1 MKLSATRVSG
11 LGAITLLAA
20 SCGTTA
26 ARDHGAEP
34 ASLQAAKRQF
44 YDAWTKHAGETFDP
58 SRVAAIVDDGA
69 VFLSFDAFSPES
81 TTIASRAD
89 YLRIWSAAMNGFTT
103 ARMTEV
109 RALSSW
115 TSGDGAL
122 TTSIVH
128 VRGEMEGGK
137 ALDTDAHLTLG
148 WRRSD
153 AGWRVVHEHMS
164 TGVKP

>member
-1 MKLSATRVSG
+1 MKLSAARVSG
-11 LGAITLLAA
+11 LVALGLFAA
-20 SCGTTA
+20 SCRSTSE
-26 ARDHGAEP
+26 RDHGAEP
-34 ASLQAAKRQF
+34 ASLRAAKQQF
-44 YDAWTKHAGETFDP
+44 YDAWTKQAGEPFDP

-81 TTIASRAD
+81 TTIDSRAD
-89 YLRIWSAAMNGFTT
+89 YLRIWSAGMNGFTT
-103 ARMTEV
+103 ARMTEA
-109 RALSSW
+109 RALSAW

-128 VRGEMEGGK
+128 VHGEMPDGK
-137 ALDTDAHLTLG
+137 VLDTDAHLTLG
-148 WRRSD
+148 WRRSE